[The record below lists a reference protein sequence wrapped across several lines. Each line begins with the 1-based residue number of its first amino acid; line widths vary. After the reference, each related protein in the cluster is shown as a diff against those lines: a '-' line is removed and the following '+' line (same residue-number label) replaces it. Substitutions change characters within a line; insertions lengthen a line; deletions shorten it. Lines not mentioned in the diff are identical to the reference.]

1 MDYTREPI
9 VETVITP
16 KDGHRIAVRNSKNPG
31 QEEFVVDALEVVTF
45 GASCFFRSL
54 ERPRAFMVPASD
66 YEILEVRETKLALKA
81 ASLEGSSRLPS
92 GPKPAPREPERR
104 EPERREPERRK
115 PLPKEPL
122 PKEPEPMPQSEVEK
136 PLPQESV
143 VEEPTAVPSEH
154 RHDRRSDRR
163 RGQRRRRGSREE
175 GGPEEPRTMP
185 PKDEKAEEVP
195 PPKEGSVEPAEP
207 RQPSVTS
214 VLPPPQTLIRDDLER
229 LRRNDQYKGAFYLRE
244 GEEESKKSSDV
255 EDIPIVPFNLQGEE
269 EPRQVAP
276 RPPEEDIYKAT
287 PAPTEE

>member
-31 QEEFVVDALEVVTF
+31 QEEFIVDALEVVTF
-45 GASCFFRSL
+45 GAHCFFRSL

-66 YEILEVRETKLALKA
+66 YEILEVREQKLALKA
-81 ASLEGSSRLPS
+81 ASLEGSVRLPS

-104 EPERREPERRK
+104 R
-115 PLPKEPL
+115 PL
-122 PKEPEPMPQSEVEK
+122 PKEPEPVPPSEVEK

-143 VEEPTAVPSEH
+143 AEEPPAVPSEH
-154 RHDRRSDRR
+154 RHERRSERR
-163 RGQRRRRGSREE
+163 RGQRRRRGGREE
-175 GGPEEPRTMP
+175 VGPEEPRTV
-185 PKDEKAEEVP
+185 A
-195 PPKEGSVEPAEP
+195 PKEEKVVEELPPAKEPTVEPTEP
-207 RQPSVTS
+207 RQPSVSS

-244 GEEESKKSSDV
+244 GGEETKKASDV

-269 EPRQVAP
+269 EPRPVSS

-287 PAPTEE
+287 PAPSEE

>member
-45 GASCFFRSL
+45 GSHCFFRSL

-66 YEILEVRETKLALKA
+66 YEILEVREQKLALKA
-81 ASLEGSSRLPS
+81 ASLEGSVRLPS

-104 EPERREPERRK
+104 K
-115 PLPKEPL
+115 PI
-122 PKEPEPMPQSEVEK
+122 PKEPEPVPPSEVEK

-143 VEEPTAVPSEH
+143 VEEAPVASQEH
-154 RHDRRSDRR
+154 RHERRSERR
-163 RGQRRRRGSREE
+163 RGQRRRRGGREE
-175 GGPEEPRTMP
+175 GSPEESRMAP
-185 PKDEKAEEVP
+185 PKEEKSVEELPP
-195 PPKEGSVEPAEP
+195 PPKEAEPTEP
-207 RQPSVTS
+207 RQPSVSS

-244 GEEESKKSSDV
+244 GGEEAKKPSDV

-269 EPRQVAP
+269 ESRQPSPRA
-276 RPPEEDIYKAT
+276 PEEDIYKAT
-287 PAPTEE
+287 PAPSEE